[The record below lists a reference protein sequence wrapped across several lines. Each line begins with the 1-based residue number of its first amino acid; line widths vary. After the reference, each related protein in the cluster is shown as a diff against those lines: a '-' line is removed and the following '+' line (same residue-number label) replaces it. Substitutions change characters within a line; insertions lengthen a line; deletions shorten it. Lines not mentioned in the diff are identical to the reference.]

1 MTAETAAARLA
12 KRGEFQVVALVSAAH
27 MVGHFQQM
35 VLPPLFPF
43 LKARL
48 NIGFVELGLA
58 LTVYAVAT
66 ILAQLPVAWLA
77 DRFGS
82 RRLLIAGLVL
92 GGAALASIG
101 LVRSYRWLLFA
112 VALNGVANA
121 VYHPADYAILAA
133 RVVPARIGR
142 AFSIHT
148 FAGFLG
154 TAVAPP
160 AMLLL
165 APAIGPWM
173 ALFAAGLIGPVVAL
187 PLFCARRLDHAPRRP
202 PAPRRRDDA
211 RSGGASVWTPAILA
225 LSVFFMLLSLSGNGL
240 SNFSVVAL
248 MNAYGDPFAI
258 ANWALTAYLMLT
270 AFGVLAGGFVAD
282 MTERHAEVAAASFAV
297 NAALALAIG
306 LFDLGTALLIAVM
319 GLSGFLSGVIMPS
332 RDMLVR
338 AVAPADAVGR
348 AFGIVTVGLSIGG
361 AIGPMLFGWIM
372 DHGMPRWVFGATA
385 VFMLL
390 TVATA
395 MLGERQTSRR
405 RALVLPAE

>member
-1 MTAETAAARLA
+1 MTAETAAVRLA
-12 KRGEFQVVALVSAAH
+12 KRGEFQVVTLVSAAH

-48 NIGFVELGLA
+48 GIGFVELGLA

-82 RRLLIAGLVL
+82 RRLLIIGLVL
-92 GGAALASIG
+92 GGAAIASIG
-101 LVRSYRWLLFA
+101 VVHSYRWLLIA

-165 APAIGPWM
+165 ATTAGPWT
-173 ALFAAGLIGPVVAL
+173 ALFAAGLIGPVAAL
-187 PLFCARRLDHAPRRP
+187 PLLGARRLDNVPAARP
-202 PAPRRRDDA
+202 AAIRRD
-211 RSGGASVWTPAILA
+211 GTKGAAVSVWTPAILG
-225 LSVFFMLLSLSGNGL
+225 LSVFFMVLSLSGNGL

-248 MNAYGDPFAI
+248 MNAYGDPFTI

-282 MTERHAEVAAASFAV
+282 MTEHHAEVAAVSFAV
-297 NAALALAIG
+297 SAALALAIG
-306 LFDLGTALLIAVM
+306 LFDLSPILLIAAM
-319 GLSGFLSGVIMPS
+319 GLVGFLSGVIMPS

-338 AVAPADAVGR
+338 AVTPSDAVGR
-348 AFGIVTVGLSIGG
+348 AFGIVTVGMSIGG

-390 TVATA
+390 TVAMA
-395 MLGERQTSRR
+395 MIGERGAGRR